1 MTLSLSHLIPD
12 TSYDIYCYGRTVSN
26 LRSESQPAAHIRTQ
40 EGTIAISRIKYL
52 ESSISF
58 HVDSNIPSVVS
69 CSLFDAECML
79 SCLLLM

>member
-12 TSYDIYCYGRTVSN
+12 TSYDVYCYGRTVSN

-79 SCLLLM
+79 SCLLLT